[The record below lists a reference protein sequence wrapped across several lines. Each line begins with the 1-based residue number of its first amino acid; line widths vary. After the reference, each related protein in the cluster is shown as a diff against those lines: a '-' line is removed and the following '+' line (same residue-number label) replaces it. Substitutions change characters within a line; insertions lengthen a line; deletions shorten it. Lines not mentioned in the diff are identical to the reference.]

1 MRERRVHRESDVRG
15 ASVSSPGVS
24 HPDDTSTSTD
34 HRSDAPR
41 LLRGRVIE
49 AVGGVYTV
57 ELDDGR
63 ELSTRLRGRLKLEQ
77 RTGDRVVVGDLVDVA
92 EREGEDATI
101 EKVAPRRTELV
112 RRAPGRNA
120 RRAKV
125 IAANV
130 EQVVIVFAAANPE
143 PRLRMLDRFLVLAEL
158 NGLAAHIVINK
169 LDVAGDADALRAR
182 FSPYAAAGYDVLF
195 TSTKQNLQLDA
206 FRALLC
212 GRESAIAGPS
222 GVGKSSLLN
231 SLEPGLSLRV
241 GAVSEAVN
249 KGTHTTVSARLVRL
263 GCGGHVV
270 DTPGLREVGLWG
282 MDPDRL
288 DDAFPEFRPYLDQC
302 RFGSSCTHTHE
313 PDCAVQAAVEE
324 GAVVRERYES
334 YRTLLTDS

>member
-57 ELDDGR
+57 ELEDGR
-63 ELSTRLRGRLKLEQ
+63 ELPTRLRGRLKLEQ
-77 RTGDRVVVGDLVDVA
+77 RTGDRVVVGDFVEVE

-101 EKVAPRRTELV
+101 ESVAPRRTQLA
-112 RRAPGRNA
+112 RRAPGRNV
-120 RRAKV
+120 RKAKV
-125 IAANV
+125 IVANV
-130 EQVVIVFAAANPE
+130 EQVVVVFAAANPE
-143 PRLRMLDRFLVLAEL
+143 PRLRMLDRFLVLAEF
-158 NGLAAHIVINK
+158 NGLAAKIVINK
-169 LDVAGDADALRAR
+169 IDAVEDVAALEEQLA
-182 FSPYAAAGYDVLF
+182 PYRAAGYDVLF
-195 TSTKQNLQLDA
+195 TSTTQDINIDR
-206 FRALLC
+206 FRELLC
-212 GRESAIAGPS
+212 GHESVITGPS

-231 SLEPGLSLRV
+231 AVEPGLSLRV

-249 KGTHTTVSARLVRL
+249 KGRHTTVSARLVRL
-263 GCGGHVV
+263 DCGGHVV

-288 DDAFPEFRPYLDQC
+288 DEAFPEFRPYLGEC

-313 PDCAVQAAVEE
+313 PDCAVQAAVEAGE
-324 GAVVRERYES
+324 VSAARYDS
-334 YRTLLTDS
+334 YRALLEDG